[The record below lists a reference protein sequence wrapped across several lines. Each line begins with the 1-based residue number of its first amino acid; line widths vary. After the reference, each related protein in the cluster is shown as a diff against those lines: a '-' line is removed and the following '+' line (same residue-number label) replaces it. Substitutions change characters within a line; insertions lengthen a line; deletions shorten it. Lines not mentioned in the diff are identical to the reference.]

1 MLRTISTYTVLFHIG
16 NLDFTKVLN
25 TFLRTLLISLSS
37 FVLKQ
42 IIEIFAVMNLK
53 SSYNSFHALSMHYC
67 HKICNAFSLLS
78 VCKLLTTVL
87 LKRSDSYYCV
97 PCHRERNILNQNLC
111 FCSKSLSIFFLMLS

>member
-42 IIEIFAVMNLK
+42 IIFAVMNLK

-97 PCHRERNILNQNLC
+97 PCHRERNILNQDLC
-111 FCSKSLSIFFLMLS
+111 FLFKKSFNMFFMLS